1 MTIRMDAAEVMTAIE
16 VASWVGSIVA
26 MLVAGLIVYLMV
38 RPKRRRRD
46 ARPTPTED
54 VGFDSA
60 EMLRLME
67 RMERRLETMERAV
80 AARAPDEE
88 RILLTGAQGP
98 EMRRRK

>member
-38 RPKRRRRD
+38 RPKRRRRE
-46 ARPTPTED
+46 APPAEE
-54 VGFDSA
+54 FDRA
-60 EMLRLME
+60 EMLRLMA
-67 RMERRLETMERAV
+67 RMEQRLEVMERAV

-88 RILLTGAQGP
+88 RILLAGAQGP

>member
-16 VASWVGSIVA
+16 VASWVGTIVA

-38 RPKRRRRD
+38 RPKRRRD
-46 ARPTPTED
+46 ARLAED
-54 VGFDSA
+54 DGFDAA
-60 EMLRLME
+60 EMLRVME

-80 AARAPDEE
+80 AARTPDEE

>member
-1 MTIRMDAAEVMTAIE
+1 MTIRVDPAEVMTAIE
-16 VASWVGSIVA
+16 VASWVGTIVA

-46 ARPTPTED
+46 RLAED
-54 VGFDSA
+54 AGFDTA

-67 RMERRLETMERAV
+67 RMEHRLDTLERAV
-80 AARAPDEE
+80 AARTPDEE

>member
-16 VASWVGSIVA
+16 IASWVGTIVA

-38 RPKRRRRD
+38 RPRRRRRD
-46 ARPTPTED
+46 AGQTED
-54 VGFDSA
+54 AGFDAA
-60 EMLRLME
+60 EMLRVME

-80 AARAPDEE
+80 AARTPDEE

>member
-1 MTIRMDAAEVMTAIE
+1 MTISMDAAEVMTAIE

-26 MLVAGLIVYLMV
+26 MLVAGWIVYLMV
-38 RPKRRRRD
+38 RPKRRRD
-46 ARPTPTED
+46 AGPAGED
-54 VGFDSA
+54 GFDAA

-67 RMERRLETMERAV
+67 RMENRLDTLERAV
-80 AARAPDEE
+80 AAGTPDEE

>member
-16 VASWVGSIVA
+16 VASWVGTIVA

-38 RPKRRRRD
+38 RPKRRRD
-46 ARPTPTED
+46 ARPTED
-54 VGFDSA
+54 AGFDAA

-80 AARAPDEE
+80 AARTPDEE